1 MTFREKLNRSKK
13 DIKQASRDTYLRN
26 IRRLRKVKHELPVP
40 LTGKWLV
47 EKPLLAWFDKQP
59 LNIRR
64 HLATAAKVGLQVY
77 GDKSEAWTSRQS
89 AAMKEFDSDRRKR
102 QLTEKQKKRMPKD
115 GFDSLKHVITTLK
128 RELKHLLSSP
138 KDWNLKD
145 LLRVQELVIIS
156 LYYDYPLRLD
166 YADIHID
173 SEEGNFLKKSK
184 KKPRGYFVKLS
195 DYKTSKSLGTQRF
208 KFNRRN
214 QTLLNKFVPQVRR
227 LTEHGFLLSN
237 KGGNKMSKQVLS
249 KTLMNT
255 TKKRIGR
262 EFSVQLLRIL
272 FAMKNRGVIE
282 SAKEVSRK
290 LLHSQEQ
297 TLMYAKKPE

>member
-1 MTFREKLNRSKK
+1 MNFKEKLNRVKN

-26 IRRLRKVKHELPVP
+26 IRRLRKVRHELPIP
-40 LTGKWLV
+40 DTHSWLV
-47 EKPLLAWFDKQP
+47 EKPLIAWFDKQP

-64 HLATAAKVGLQVY
+64 HLATAAQTALKVY
-77 GDKSEAWTSRQS
+77 GKESDAWVKRQS
-89 AAMKEFDSDRRKR
+89 TAMKEFDDDRRKR
-102 QLTEKQKKRMPKD
+102 QLTEKQKKQMPKD
-115 GFDSLKHVITTLK
+115 GFDSLKHVISSLRK
-128 RELKHLLSSP
+128 ELKHLMSNA
-138 KDWNLKD
+138 KEWALKD

-173 SEEGNFLKKSK
+173 SEEGNFLKKNK
-184 KKPRGYFVKLS
+184 RKPQGFFLTLREF
-195 DYKTSKSLGTQRF
+195 KTASSLGTQKF
-208 KFNRRN
+208 KLNRVN
-214 QTLLNKFVPQVRR
+214 QRLLNKFLPQVRR
-227 LTEHGFLLSN
+227 LTKHGYLLTNTS
-237 KGGNKMSKQVLS
+237 GNKMSKQVLS
-249 KTLMNT
+249 KTLQHS

-282 SAKEVSRK
+282 SAKEVSKK

-297 TLMYAKKPE
+297 SLLYAKKI

>member
-1 MTFREKLNRSKK
+1 MSFKEKLNRVKK

-26 IRRLRKVKHELPVP
+26 IRRLRKVRHELPIP
-40 LTGKWLV
+40 DTHNWIV
-47 EKPLLAWFDKQP
+47 EKPLIAWFDKQP

-64 HLATAAKVGLQVY
+64 HLATAAQTALKVY
-77 GDKSEAWTSRQS
+77 GKESDAWVKRQS
-89 AAMKEFDSDRRKR
+89 AAMKEFDDDRRKR
-102 QLTEKQKKRMPKD
+102 QLTEKQKKQMPKD
-115 GFDSLKHVITTLK
+115 GFDSLKHVISSLRK
-128 RELKHLLSSP
+128 ELKHLMSTP
-138 KDWNLKD
+138 KEWALKD

-173 SEEGNFLKKSK
+173 SEEGNFLKKNRR
-184 KKPRGYFVKLS
+184 KPQGYFLTLREF
-195 DYKTSKSLGTQRF
+195 KTVSSLGTQKF
-208 KFNRRN
+208 KLNRVN
-214 QTLLNKFVPQVRR
+214 QRLLNKFLPQVRR
-227 LTEHGFLLSN
+227 LTKHGYLLTN
-237 KGGNKMSKQVLS
+237 TGGNKMSKQVLS
-249 KTLMNT
+249 KTLQAS

-282 SAKEVSRK
+282 SAKEVSKK

-297 TLMYAKKPE
+297 SLLYAKK